1 MSDRKYRQRGYQD
14 SGRPADRGEREGSGE
29 SGAPRERP
37 AGRPDPR
44 EKPRGRGL
52 GAPTAEVF
60 RCARCGREE
69 AVGVAMAADGRCA
82 QCGSDL
88 HTCTNCA
95 AFDTGAPFECR
106 KPVPARVSPKDRGNR
121 CDLFEPRLRAEF
133 AREKPAEER
142 PSDARAAF
150 DALFKF

>member
-14 SGRPADRGEREGSGE
+14 SGRPPDRGEGERAGEG
-29 SGAPRERP
+29 GAPQERP

-69 AVGVAMAADGRCA
+69 AVGVAMATDARCA
-82 QCGSDL
+82 QCGTDL
-88 HTCTNCA
+88 HACTNCA
-95 AFDTGAPFECR
+95 SFDSGARFECR
-106 KPVPARVSPKDRGNR
+106 QPVPARVSPKDRANR
-121 CDLFEPRLRAEF
+121 CELFAPRLRAEF
-133 AREKPAEER
+133 AREQPAAER
-142 PSDARAAF
+142 PNDARAAF